1 MIRLF
6 LSESLISLH
15 PDSVLNLPD
24 TCQFFLSPTKYIP
37 VRFSRV
43 AICMQQSISPSPP
56 SHSPTRR
63 AIPDVHI
70 YIYIYIYT
78 YNKLKRNM
86 KLESLP
92 IKAELSHYKGQVD
105 IDGARA
111 LLCVEC
117 RDIT

>member
-70 YIYIYIYT
+70 YIYIYVQQVEEEYEIGIPT
-78 YNKLKRNM
+78 NQSRTQ
-86 KLESLP
+86 SLQGTSRYRRGKSP
-92 IKAELSHYKGQVD
+92 
-105 IDGARA
+105 A
-111 LLCVEC
+111 LC
-117 RDIT
+117 RVPGYYVT